1 MNTFH
6 RRFIFLAILLLCSS
20 KSQASDWPQWRFGA
34 GHSASSPDS
43 LPDSLSLQWTR
54 TDEPRKQAWDD
65 PLNND
70 VMQYDRI
77 FEPVVKDGRMFVP
90 YNDSDKVVAIDIE
103 TGVELWTFYA
113 SGPVRF
119 APVAWRD
126 VVFFTSDDGH
136 LYCVSAIDG
145 REKWKFR
152 GGPSER
158 KVIGNERVISAWPAR
173 GGPVVHEDSVFFA
186 ASIWPF
192 MGTFIY
198 SLDAETGSV
207 RWVNDSTSAHYI
219 KQPHSAPAFAGVA
232 PQGTMSIVGNTLL
245 IPGGR
250 SVPAALNRNTGAFK
264 YFDLNAGG
272 KGNGGSFVIGRD
284 DEFYVHTRERGVRS
298 YELSTGKKTA
308 FMVNEPVL
316 SSDLVYTA
324 EGQSKVKAYDAKKD
338 IVWELSGVD
347 ASGDLI
353 QSGDR
358 LYAAGGGKLTAIQ
371 LNKENHEPEIVW
383 TEPIDKQVVRLLAAS
398 QQLFAVSLNG
408 QIMGFGEGKRS
419 AKQIERTVKSLPVEE
434 PSSLAK
440 QLIDQAKM
448 NSGTILWYGL
458 DDEQLLLSVLQE
470 SEFQIVLVL
479 EDEQNVERLRRKF
492 DGAGVY
498 GDRITLQHGTID
510 SFQAP
515 PYIAPLVIVDGK
527 QVEVINSDQ
536 DLLRQAYESV
546 RPYGGCLVA
555 LHRSFGETLAKTCEA
570 AELENASVVESAPFT
585 VARRVGA
592 LTGAA
597 DWTHQYGDIAN
608 TVKSNDSRVK
618 LPLGLLWFGGNS
630 NLDVLP
636 RHSHAPPEQV
646 VSGRLFVEGMNSLS
660 CRDVYT
666 GRVVWKREFE
676 DLGTFDVYYDN
687 TYKDTPLDTAYNQVH
702 IPGANGRGTNYVAT
716 AEAIYLAIGDSC
728 LVLDFETG
736 ETRSIIELPPDNDGQ
751 QHEWGFIG
759 VYEDVLLGGIGF
771 ANYSE
776 RLDLSFEDTDSKLSR
791 NSKGFGSKS
800 IDRSASQGLVAFDRH
815 TGDELWRIDAK
826 HSFLHNGVVAG
837 DGKIF
842 CLDKLQKPIED
853 KLKRRGGKTPDSY
866 RIVATDARS
875 GKELWEVTEN
885 IFGTWLGY
893 SEKYQLLLQAGAK
906 ASDRLKSEVGQGMAV
921 YHGEDGQLKW
931 HVADRAYSGPCILH
945 NETILTNAN
954 SYQLSSGTFNLLT
967 GKPEFIINPITQK
980 EQAWQICR
988 TYGCNTVVASENLLT
1003 FRSGAAGYYDM
1014 QTMSGTGNLGGF
1026 KSGCTSNLVV
1036 ANGVLNAPDYTRTC
1050 SCSYQ
1055 NQTSLAL
1062 IHMPEMDMWTVN
1074 HTARLS
1080 KPGDSIERIGINFG
1094 SPGDRTDS
1102 NGTLWLDYP
1111 VVGGESA
1118 NVDVQVTG
1126 DAEYYHNHTLKF
1138 AGPATPW
1145 VGASGVLNADTITIP
1160 LSIKTDTEG
1169 LSFAVA
1175 TASDDAE
1182 EDSSGDVNLTSSD
1195 LEFTL
1200 DKTKQTVGIRFEN
1213 VTLSQSTSIDNAY
1226 IQFTSD
1232 EATNEATQL
1241 SIAIEDSGDAKTFLD
1256 QSKNISQRQLVDNKV
1271 TWQPKPWD
1279 KINRAN
1285 PEHWTPN
1292 LAAILRK
1299 VIDRPDWKSGNAV
1312 AFVITGSGKR
1322 VAKAFTG
1329 DGKMAARLIVES
1341 SDPSNAAASQPS
1353 FAHTVR
1359 LYFAEPEEAEVGER
1373 VFDIEFNGNLVEEQL
1388 DVADSAGRNK
1398 ATIVREF
1405 RNVIIGESL
1414 KIRLLKKVGQPVL
1427 SGVEIIRQKAE

>member
-20 KSQASDWPQWRFGA
+20 KIQANDWPQWRFSA
-34 GHSASSPDS
+34 GHTASSPNP
-43 LPDSLSLQWTR
+43 LPHSLSLQWTR
-54 TDEPRKQAWDD
+54 TDEPRRQVWDD

-70 VMQYDRI
+70 LMQYDRI

-90 YNDSDKVVAIDIE
+90 YNNSDKIVAIDVE
-103 TGVELWTFYA
+103 TGAELWTFYA
-113 SGPVRF
+113 SGPIRF
-119 APVAWRD
+119 APVAWKD
-126 VVFFTSDDGH
+126 VIFFTSDDGH

-158 KVIGNERVISAWPAR
+158 KVIGNGRVISAWPAR

-198 SLDAETGSV
+198 SLDAETGAV
-207 RWVNDSTSAHYI
+207 RWGNDSTSAHYI

-232 PQGTMSIVGNTLL
+232 PQGTMSIVQDTLL
-245 IPGGR
+245 VPGGR
-250 SVPAALNRNTGAFK
+250 SVPAALDRRTGAFK

-284 DEFYVHTRERGVRS
+284 DEFYVHTRDRGVRS

-324 EGQSKVKAYDAKKD
+324 EGQDIVKAYNAKKD
-338 IVWELSGVD
+338 VVWELSGID

-353 QSGDR
+353 QAGDR

-371 LNKENHEPEIVW
+371 LNSEHRVPEIVW
-383 TEPIDKQVVRLLAAS
+383 TQPIDEQVVRLLAAS
-398 QQLFAVSLNG
+398 QRLFAVNLNG
-408 QIMGFGEGKRS
+408 QIMSYGEDTGKS
-419 AKQIERTVKSLPVEE
+419 KQHAKTVKSLPAEV
-434 PSSLAK
+434 PSILTK
-440 QLIDQAKM
+440 RLINQTDM
-448 NSGTILWYGL
+448 NSGFLLWYGL
-458 DDEQLLLSVLQE
+458 EDEQLLLSVLQE
-470 SEFQIVLVL
+470 SEYQIVLVL
-479 EDEQNVERLRRKF
+479 EDKQHVERLRKML
-492 DGAGVY
+492 DSAGVY
-498 GDRITLQHGTID
+498 GNRVVVQHGTID
-510 SFQAP
+510 TFQAP

-555 LHRSFGETLAKTCEA
+555 IHPSLGETLSKACQA
-570 AELENASVVESAPFT
+570 AELENASVEESAPFT

-592 LTGAA
+592 LTGTA

-608 TVKSNDSRVK
+608 TVKSNDARVK

-646 VSGRLFVEGMNSLS
+646 VSGRLYIEGMNSLS

-666 GRVVWKREFE
+666 GRVIWKREFE
-676 DLGTFDVYYDN
+676 NLGTFGIYYDN
-687 TYKDTPLDTAYNQVH
+687 TYQDTPLDTAYNQVH

-716 AEAIYLAIGDSC
+716 EDAIYVAIGDSC
-728 LVLDFETG
+728 HVLDVKTG
-736 ETRSIIELPPDNDGQ
+736 ETRSKIKLPAASDAR

-759 VYEDVLLGGIGF
+759 VYKDVLLGGVGF

-776 RLDLSFEDTDSKLSR
+776 RLDLSFEESDSKLRR

-800 IDRSASQGLVAFDRH
+800 LDRSASQGIVAFNRH
-815 TGDELWRIDAK
+815 TGDQLWRINAK
-826 HSFLHNGVVAG
+826 HSFLHNGIVAG
-837 DGKIF
+837 DGKVF
-842 CLDKLQKPIED
+842 CIDKLQKPVED
-853 KLKRRGGKTPDSY
+853 KLSRRGRKTPDTY
-866 RIVATDARS
+866 RLVATDVLT
-875 GKELWEVTEN
+875 GQELWAVTEN

-893 SEKYQLLLQAGAK
+893 SEKHQLLLQAGAK

-921 YHGEDGQLKW
+921 YHGESGQMKW
-931 HVADRAYSGPCILH
+931 HVADRAYAGPCILH

-954 SYQLSSGTFNLLT
+954 SYQPSSGAFHLLT
-967 GKPEFIINPITQK
+967 GEPEVIINPITKK
-980 EQAWQICR
+980 EQAWEICR
-988 TYGCNTVVASENLLT
+988 TYGCNTVIASENLLT
-1003 FRSGAAGYYDM
+1003 FRSGAAGFYDM

-1055 NQTSLAL
+1055 NQTSMAL

-1074 HTARLS
+1074 DTARLS

-1111 VVGGESA
+1111 VVGGGSA
-1118 NVDVQVTG
+1118 NIDVQVTG
-1126 DAEYYHNHTLKF
+1126 DAEFYHHHTLKF
-1138 AGPATPW
+1138 DGPATPW
-1145 VGASGVLNADTITIP
+1145 VGASGVLNAETITIP
-1160 LSIKTDTEG
+1160 LSIKIDSDV
-1169 LSFAVA
+1169 LSFAVVK
-1175 TASDDAE
+1175 ASDDAE
-1182 EDSSGDVNLTSSD
+1182 EELGGDVNLTSSD
-1195 LEFTL
+1195 LEFTF
-1200 DKTKQTVGIRFEN
+1200 DKIKQTVGIRFDN
-1213 VTLSQSTSIDNAY
+1213 VTLSRSTSFDKAY
-1226 IQFTSD
+1226 IQFMSD
-1232 EATNEATQL
+1232 EANDEATKL
-1241 SIAIEDSGDAKTFLD
+1241 SIRIENVGHAKTFSD
-1256 QSKNISQRQLVDNKV
+1256 QPHNISERELVKSTV
-1271 TWQPKPWD
+1271 PWQPAPWD
-1279 KINRAN
+1279 KINRALE
-1285 PEHWTPN
+1285 EHRTPN
-1292 LAAILRK
+1292 LAAILRQ
-1299 VIDRPDWKSGNAV
+1299 VIARPDWKSGNAV

-1322 VAKAFTG
+1322 VAKTFSG
-1329 DGKMAARLIVES
+1329 DGKMAARLVVET
-1341 SDPSNAAASQPS
+1341 SDQLNGGEAHPTY
-1353 FAHTVR
+1353 AHTVR
-1359 LYFAEPEEAEVGER
+1359 LYFAEPAETEVGER
-1373 VFDIEFNGNLVEEQL
+1373 LFGVELNGNLVEEQF
-1388 DVADSAGRNK
+1388 DIVATASQKRS
-1398 ATIVREF
+1398 TIVREYQ
-1405 RNVIIGESL
+1405 NVQIGKAL
-1414 KIRLLKKVGQPVL
+1414 KIRLLKKVGQPIM
-1427 SGVEIIRQKAE
+1427 SGLEIIRHKTE

>member
-1 MNTFH
+1 MSTYQ
-6 RRFIFLAILLLCSS
+6 RRSVLLAILLSLST
-20 KSQASDWPQWRFGA
+20 KLQANDWPQWRFSA
-34 GHSASSPDS
+34 GHTASSPN
-43 LPDSLSLQWTR
+43 SLSDRLALQWTR
-54 TDEPRKQAWDD
+54 TDVPRRQAWDD

-90 YNDSDKVVAIDIE
+90 YNDSDKIVAIDVE
-103 TGVELWTFYA
+103 SGDELWTFYT

-145 REKWKFR
+145 TEKWKFR

-158 KVIGNERVISAWPAR
+158 KVIGNRRVISAWPAR
-173 GGPVVHEDSVFFA
+173 GGPVVHEDSVYFA

-198 SLDAETGSV
+198 SLDAESGAV

-232 PQGTMSIVGNTLL
+232 PQGTMSVVNETLL
-245 IPGGR
+245 VPGGR
-250 SVPAALNRNTGAFK
+250 SVPAALDRRTGAFK

-298 YELSTGKKTA
+298 YDLSTGKKTA
-308 FMVNEPVL
+308 FMVTEPVL

-324 EGQSKVKAYDAKKD
+324 DGLDKVKAYDEAKKV
-338 IVWELSGVD
+338 VWELSGVD

-353 QSGDR
+353 QAGDR

-371 LNKENHEPEIVW
+371 LNNENREPKVVW
-383 TEPIDKQVVRLLAAS
+383 TQLIDEEVVRLLAAS
-398 QQLFAVSLNG
+398 ERLFAVSLNG
-408 QIMGFGEGKRS
+408 QIMCFGEGTGEI
-419 AKQIERTVKSLPVEE
+419 KQTERTVKPLPSNE
-434 PSSLAK
+434 SSDLAK
-440 QLIDQAKM
+440 RLIKQSTM
-448 NSGTILWYGL
+448 NSGIALWYGL
-458 DDEQLLLSVLQE
+458 ENEQLLHSVLQE
-470 SEFQIVLVL
+470 SEYQLVLVL
-479 EDEQNVERLRRKF
+479 EDLQQVERLRREF
-492 DGAGVY
+492 DAAGVY
-498 GDRITLQHGTID
+498 GERIAVHHGTID

-515 PYIAPLVIVDGK
+515 PYIAPLVVIDGK
-527 QVEVINSDQ
+527 QVEVVKTDQ

-555 LHRSFGETLAKTCEA
+555 IHPTLGQTLAEA
-570 AELENASVVESAPFT
+570 CKAAKLENVSVEESAPFM

-630 NLDVLP
+630 NMDVLP

-646 VSGRLFVEGMNSLS
+646 VSGRLYIEGMNSLS

-666 GRVVWKREFE
+666 GRVIWKREFE
-676 DLGTFDVYYDN
+676 DLGTFDVYYDS

-716 AEAIYLAIGDSC
+716 EEAIYLAIGDSC
-728 LVLDFETG
+728 HVLDVETG
-736 ETRSIIELPPDNDGQ
+736 ETRSEIKLPPARDGQ

-771 ANYSE
+771 ANYVE
-776 RLDLSFEDTDSKLSR
+776 RLNLSFEDSDSKLSR
-791 NSKGFGSKS
+791 NAKGFGSKS
-800 IDRSASQGLVAFDRH
+800 LDRSASQGLVAFNRH
-815 TGDELWRIDAK
+815 TGEQLWKIEAR
-826 HSFLHNGVVAG
+826 HSFLHNAIVAG
-837 DGKIF
+837 DGKVF
-842 CLDKLQKPIED
+842 CIDKLQKPIED
-853 KLKRRGGKTPDSY
+853 KLRRRGQTTPETY
-866 RIVATDARS
+866 RILATDIRT
-875 GKELWEVTEN
+875 GEKLWEVTEN

-893 SEKYQLLLQAGAK
+893 SEKHQLLLQAGAK

-921 YHGEDGQLKW
+921 YHGEDGLLKW
-931 HVADRAYSGPCILH
+931 YVADRAYAGPCILH

-954 SYQLSSGTFNLLT
+954 SYQPSSGTFSLLT
-967 GKPEFIINPITQK
+967 GEPEFIINPITQK
-980 EQAWQICR
+980 EQVWQICR
-988 TYGCNTVVASENLLT
+988 TYGCNTVIASENLLT

-1014 QTMSGTGNLGGF
+1014 ETMSGTGNLGGF

-1055 NQTSLAL
+1055 NQTSVAL
-1062 IHMPEMDMWTVN
+1062 IHMPDMDMWTVN
-1074 HTARLS
+1074 HTAKFS

-1118 NVDVQVTG
+1118 NIDVQVTG
-1126 DAEYYHNHTLKF
+1126 DVEYYHNNTLKF
-1138 AGPATPW
+1138 SGPATPW
-1145 VGASGVLNADTITIP
+1145 VGASGVLNAETITIP
-1160 LSIKTDTEG
+1160 LSIKTDSDG
-1169 LSFAVA
+1169 LSFAVSK
-1175 TASDDAE
+1175 ASDDAE
-1182 EDSSGDVNLTSSD
+1182 EDSRGDVNLTSSD
-1195 LEFTL
+1195 LELTL
-1200 DKTKQTVGIRFEN
+1200 DKATQIVGIRFEN
-1213 VTLSQSTSIDNAY
+1213 VSLPQSVSIDNAY

-1232 EATNEATQL
+1232 ETNNEETKL
-1241 SIAIEDSGDAKTFLD
+1241 TIGIENVGNAKTFLD
-1256 QSKNISQRQLVDNKV
+1256 QSKNISRRQLLESQVS
-1271 TWQPKPWD
+1271 WQPAPWD
-1279 KINRAN
+1279 KVNRAL
-1285 PEHWTPN
+1285 EEQRTPN
-1292 LAAILRK
+1292 LASILRQ
-1299 VIDRPDWKSGNAV
+1299 VIARPDWKQGNAV
-1312 AFVITGSGKR
+1312 AFVISGSGKR
-1322 VAKAFTG
+1322 VAKSFSG
-1329 DGKMAARLIVES
+1329 NGKMAARLVVET
-1341 SDPSNAAASQPS
+1341 SDPLMARDSHPTHP
-1353 FAHTVR
+1353 HTVR
-1359 LYFAEPEEAEVGER
+1359 LYFAEPAETEVGER
-1373 VFDIEFNGNLVEEQL
+1373 LFGVELNGKLVEEQF
-1388 DVADSAGRNK
+1388 DIVATAGQKRS
-1398 ATIVREF
+1398 TIVREY
-1405 RNVIIGESL
+1405 RDVPIGQAL
-1414 KIRLLKKVGQPVL
+1414 KIRLPNHVGQAVL
-1427 SGVEIIRQKAE
+1427 SGVEIIRQTAE